1 MPESLLPFLDPDTP
15 AAPLAERAGLSR
27 PAIARLEA
35 LHDAARIARGAEDP
49 FVAEIERALETTRND
64 AGETAG
70 DADSDA
76 R

>member
-1 MPESLLPFLDPDTP
+1 MTVVHAIDLG
-15 AAPLAERAGLSR
+15 LALAIVGRERGATDA
-27 PAIARLEA
+27 AIARLEA

-70 DADSDA
+70 DTDSDA